1 MTHAEVITKMVR
13 LMGAYSGFESFIRNR
28 VWGKN
33 IIRGTTEGHDIM
45 MKTMGIWMEQ
55 SVFSLRPAIQFRKV
69 LQAFI

>member
-1 MTHAEVITKMVR
+1 MFETTNQ

>member
-1 MTHAEVITKMVR
+1 MTHAEVITKMVG

-55 SVFSLRPAIQFRKV
+55 SV
-69 LQAFI
+69 